1 MNESTSRNRTYSNA
15 IFISEQPQRKKIVD
29 TSGNNIKM
37 ENGKMVTGKRSVD
50 ILNSNGANIK
60 GKSRAQLPPITDV
73 SGLPLTDAPVLSP
86 SDNYIHPGWEKAG
99 EILDE
104 RRNRLNEL
112 RSNPTG
118 KSIPTSNVITD
129 VNGKTLKRE
138 PITSK
143 PTGSATGASKTAS
156 AGSKASSTAKSTPK
170 AKVNP
175 TKGAEKSFLNKVDDF
190 VGSKY
195 GTLAAGGVIAG
206 VALGLGMMLG
216 DRDD

>member
-37 ENGKMVTGKRSVD
+37 ENGKMVTGKRPVD

-143 PTGSATGASKTAS
+143 RQLELQKLQVLEVKHQAQQSQLQKQKLIQLKEQKNHS
-156 AGSKASSTAKSTPK
+156 
-170 AKVNP
+170 
-175 TKGAEKSFLNKVDDF
+175 
-190 VGSKY
+190 
-195 GTLAAGGVIAG
+195 
-206 VALGLGMMLG
+206 
-216 DRDD
+216 